1 MSAMLIHALLALIL
15 AAVDQ
20 GAMNAAAM
28 DRWTP
33 AREAAAPA
41 PVPVTPVPVTPVLDL
56 EALFDQPRP
65 WLGREVRFTFQ
76 LAELPEQWN
85 PFMTRFGTRDHVAAR
100 VWGDGQLLWR
110 EDEFASPLGL
120 VFASRGS
127 AAASVLAEAGRYQ
140 RFTARARVVEVFAG
154 DPWAELIELVPES
167 RAVVEGSILHAG
179 RALRLMA
186 AGDWQLAREDLV
198 RASAA
203 ALPDHAREELHRLLA
218 RCDAAIAERA
228 ARRVPLEPVR

>member
-1 MSAMLIHALLALIL
+1 MPAMLIHALLVLLL
-15 AAVDQ
+15 AAADQ
-20 GAMNAAAM
+20 GALEAAATAQ
-28 DRWTP
+28 RTP
-33 AREAAAPA
+33 AREAAALG
-41 PVPVTPVPVTPVLDL
+41 PVPVAPVASPLLDL
-56 EALFDQPRP
+56 EALFARPRP

-76 LAELPEQWN
+76 LAELPEHWN

-120 VFASRGS
+120 VFAARGS
-127 AAASVLAEAGRYQ
+127 EPARVLAEAGRYQ

-154 DPWAELIELVPES
+154 APWAELLELVPER

-198 RASAA
+198 RAGAA
-203 ALPDHAREELHRLLA
+203 ALPEHAREELDRLLA

>member
-1 MSAMLIHALLALIL
+1 VGRSAHGLERDAPGGAL
-15 AAVDQ
+15 
-20 GAMNAAAM
+20 G
-28 DRWTP
+28 
-33 AREAAAPA
+33 
-41 PVPVTPVPVTPVLDL
+41 
-56 EALFDQPRP
+56 QPR
-65 WLGREVRFTFQ
+65 
-76 LAELPEQWN
+76 
-85 PFMTRFGTRDHVAAR
+85 VAAGEQA
-100 VWGDGQLLWR
+100 VQLL
-110 EDEFASPLGL
+110 
-120 VFASRGS
+120 
-127 AAASVLAEAGRYQ
+127 
-140 RFTARARVVEVFAG
+140 ARVVEVFAG